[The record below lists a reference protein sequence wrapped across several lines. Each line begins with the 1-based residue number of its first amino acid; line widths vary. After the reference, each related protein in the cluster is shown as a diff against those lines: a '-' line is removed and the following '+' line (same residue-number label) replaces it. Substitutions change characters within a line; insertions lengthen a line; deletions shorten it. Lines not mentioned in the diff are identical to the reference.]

1 MHEKAP
7 LLSAKKREK
16 LGTRYCDR
24 IRKSGGL
31 PAVVYGHGSQPIP
44 VYVDAHNAVSH
55 ITAGEKVFRM
65 ELADGTDGFKDQIV
79 LLKELQFDY
88 LGTNPVHADFAR
100 VDLNERIKTRVP
112 VHLVGEAQ
120 GLKQAG
126 AILRHPPNE
135 VEIQC
140 RVVDL
145 PNFVEVRIDTRDVG
159 HAITA
164 ADLKLAGDVKMLTDK
179 HAILAQIVI
188 QQEIVVGEAETTEGE
203 ATEPEVITA
212 KKVEG
217 EEGAAAAP
225 GAKPAPGA
233 KGAAPAAGAKPAAG
247 APAAG

>member
-16 LGTRYCDR
+16 LGTRYCER

-65 ELADGTDGFKDQIV
+65 ELADGADGFKDQTV
-79 LLKELQFDY
+79 LLQQLQLAY
-88 LGTNPVHADFAR
+88 PGTSPVHADFAR
-100 VDLNERIKTRVP
+100 VDLNERIRTRVP
-112 VHLVGEAQ
+112 VPLIGEAT

-126 AILRHPPNE
+126 AILMHPTNE
-135 VEIQC
+135 VEIEC

-145 PNFVEVRIDTRDVG
+145 PDFVEVRIDSLDVG

-164 ADLKLAGDVKMLTDK
+164 ADLKLAGDVKMLTD
-179 HAILAQIVI
+179 
-188 QQEIVVGEAETTEGE
+188 
-203 ATEPEVITA
+203 
-212 KKVEG
+212 
-217 EEGAAAAP
+217 
-225 GAKPAPGA
+225 
-233 KGAAPAAGAKPAAG
+233 
-247 APAAG
+247 